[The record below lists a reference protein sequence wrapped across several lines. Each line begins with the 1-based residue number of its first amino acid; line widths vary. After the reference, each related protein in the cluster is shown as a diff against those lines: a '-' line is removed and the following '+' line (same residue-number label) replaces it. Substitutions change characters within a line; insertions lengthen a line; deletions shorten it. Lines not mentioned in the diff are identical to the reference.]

1 MQMTSQQITQI
12 IVIAALVIMS
22 AYFSAT
28 ETAFLSLNKTRIKT
42 LIEKGNKRAALTL
55 ELSEKYDNLLSTI
68 LIGNNI
74 VNIAMSSISTILFLD
89 LLGNMGASVSTAVIT
104 VVVLIFGEISP
115 KSIAKEC
122 PEKFA
127 MFSAPIINVLLIV
140 LTPFNFLFAQWKKLL
155 AKLFNLNSDT
165 KMSQEELLMLVEEVQ
180 QDGSIDKAE
189 GELLKNA
196 IEFSDLEAKDILT
209 HRLDLA
215 AAAVTD
221 SKEDIAKVFAESKF
235 SRILVYDDS
244 IDNIVGV
251 LHHKDFYTESG
262 VTDANIRDIMTP
274 PIFVIKEV
282 KIDLVLRELQ
292 KKKSHL
298 AVVLDEYG
306 GTYGVITMEDIL
318 DELVGELW
326 TETTEENE
334 DFKKISDDL
343 YRINASIDLDEFC
356 EFFEIEIESD
366 MVSFSGWITDQLEK
380 IPNTGDHFEYE
391 GMQIRVLSTDSHR
404 VSEVE
409 VRLTEDFKKPAED
422 EKETAVI

>member
-1 MQMTSQQITQI
+1 MTSQQITQI

-89 LLGNMGASVSTAVIT
+89 LLGDMGASVSTAVIT

-165 KMSQEELLMLVEEVQ
+165 KMSQQELLMLVEEVQ
-180 QDGSIDKAE
+180 QDGGIDKAE

-380 IPNTGDHFEYE
+380 IPTTGDHFEYE

>member
-1 MQMTSQQITQI
+1 MTTQHLTQI
-12 IVIAALVIMS
+12 IVIVVLVLMS
-22 AYFSAT
+22 GYFSAT
-28 ETAFLSLNKTRIKT
+28 ETAFSSLNKTRLKT

-55 ELSEKYDNLLSTI
+55 ALSEKYDNLLSTI

-74 VNIAMSSISTILFLD
+74 VNIAMSSISTLLFLD
-89 LLGNMGASVSTAVIT
+89 LLGDMGASVSTAVIT

-127 MFSAPIINVLLIV
+127 MFSAPIINLILIV

-155 AKLFNLNSDT
+155 AKLFSLDNDT

-180 QDGSIDKAE
+180 QDGSIDKTE

-196 IEFSDLEAKDILT
+196 IEFGDLEAKDILT

-215 AAAVTD
+215 AVAVTD
-221 SKEDIAKVFAESKF
+221 SKEEVAKVFQESKF

-244 IDNIVGV
+244 IDNIIGV

-262 VTDANIRDIMTP
+262 VTDADIRDIMTP

-326 TETTEENE
+326 TEPEENNE
-334 DFKKISDDL
+334 NFKKLSDDL
-343 YRINASIDLDEFC
+343 YHILASIDLDEFC
-356 EFFEIEIESD
+356 EYFEIEIESD
-366 MVSFSGWITDQLEK
+366 MVSFSGWITDRLEK
-380 IPNTGDHFEYE
+380 IPTTGDQFEYE
-391 GMQIRVLSTDSHR
+391 GMVIRVLSTDSHR

-409 VRLTEDFKKPAED
+409 VRLTEDFHKEKED
-422 EKETAVI
+422 EKENAVL

>member
-1 MQMTSQQITQI
+1 MTSQHITQI
-12 IVIAALVIMS
+12 IVIVALVVMS
-22 AYFSAT
+22 GYFSAT
-28 ETAFLSLNKTRIKT
+28 ETAFLSLNKTRLKT

-74 VNIAMSSISTILFLD
+74 VNIAMSSISTLLFLD
-89 LLGNMGASVSTAVIT
+89 LLGDMGASVSTAVIT

-127 MFSAPIINVLLIV
+127 MFSAPIINTLLIV

-155 AKLFNLNSDT
+155 EKLFNLNSDT

-180 QDGSIDKAE
+180 QDGSIDKTE

-196 IEFSDLEAKDILT
+196 IEFGDLEAKDILT
-209 HRLDLA
+209 HRLDLE
-215 AAAVTD
+215 AVALTD
-221 SKEDIAKVFAESKF
+221 SKEDIDKVFAESKF

-251 LHHKDFYTESG
+251 LHHKDFYTNSG
-262 VTDANIRDIMTP
+262 ITDADIRDIMSP

-282 KIDLVLRELQ
+282 KIDLILRELQ
-292 KKKSHL
+292 KKKSHI

-326 TETTEENE
+326 DEKTEENE
-334 DFKKISDDL
+334 NFKKISDDF
-343 YRINASIDLDEFC
+343 YRVNASIDLDEFC

-366 MVSFSGWITDQLEK
+366 CVSFSGWVTERLEK

-391 GMQIRVLSTDSHR
+391 GMAITVTSTDSHR
-404 VSEVE
+404 VSEVDI
-409 VRLTEDFKKPAED
+409 RLTEDFRKPAED
-422 EKETAVI
+422 EKEAAVL